1 MRVLILAC
9 IASLAWSTSVAA
21 EVVADVTT
29 PPVVEASTEPS
40 LPDDIRVTA
49 HPKVRESVA
58 GHESLLLKYRP
69 SENLPEVTNE
79 DLLQGYGDKDAVA
92 RLKKSTVKVGTL
104 PRLKLLPCDVGCD
117 TDDYRKAE
125 QLFLAKYD
133 KAVANGHFTYRGTMT
148 AKVRWYKVKSYL
160 ARKLSVPVSDV
171 FAISFPLEGK
181 LYTLSTWQMG
191 KDYDVESLTT
201 KAAARLFLMMFNQVG
216 LGLKPTALQRLLPE
230 TERNV
235 LTRFSDATAGA
246 SLAFDSL
253 LGQEDTRSR
262 LEPMTEADN
271 VLLPAFDGILPNE
284 VDPLTEPVIF
294 NDI

>member
-1 MRVLILAC
+1 MRALYVMFLSILTIN
-9 IASLAWSTSVAA
+9 IATAEDIIGVSTTTDSTVPIDSSLT
-21 EVVADVTT
+21 DN
-29 PPVVEASTEPS
+29 
-40 LPDDIRVTA
+40 IRVST
-49 HPKVRESVA
+49 HPKVLEQVS
-58 GHESLLLKYRP
+58 GHEALLLKFRP
-69 SENLPEVTNE
+69 NENLPEVTNE
-79 DLLQGYGDKDAVA
+79 ELLQGYADKDAVA

-104 PRLKLLPCDVGCD
+104 PRLKLLPCDEGCD

-125 QLFLAKYD
+125 KMFLAKYD

-148 AKVRWYKVKSYL
+148 AKVRWYKVKSYI

-171 FAISFPLEGK
+171 FAISFPIEGK

-191 KDYDVESLTT
+191 KDYDVDSLTT

-216 LGLKPTALQRLLPE
+216 LGIKPASLQRLLPE
-230 TERNV
+230 TERNF

-271 VLLPAFDGILPNE
+271 ALLPAIDGILPNE